1 MEIVFNKLS
10 YVENKMSSSPKN
22 YLDNVSL
29 EIKQGSII
37 AFIGENISII
47 GKLLMVIKRPSK
59 GELKLDNI
67 VVKRTS
73 HINNINLLR
82 KKMAFMIDDNFNFI
96 TDNVK
101 SEIETVMKNYNY
113 HTKDVNKHIVDSLKI
128 VGLSEDY
135 LDRDPNE
142 LSYTEKKKVNLAC
155 MLSYN
160 PEVIILENFEK
171 GLIARE
177 RTYFKN
183 LFLKLKNK
191 FNKTIIL
198 LTKDITFMFGIVDN
212 LNVINNAKIVIS
224 GDADTFY
231 ENKLYKYIEMPKI
244 VEFTKYVQEQ
254 GHNILE
260 YVDIKELIKEIYR
273 NVK

>member
-37 AFIGENISII
+37 GFIGENISII

-212 LNVINNAKIVIS
+212 LNVINNAKIVVS

>member
-10 YVENKMSSSPKN
+10 YVENKMSSSQKN

-37 AFIGENISII
+37 GFIGENISII

>member
-37 AFIGENISII
+37 GFIGENISII

-183 LFLKLKNK
+183 LFLKLKNT

>member
-37 AFIGENISII
+37 GFIGENISII

>member
-37 AFIGENISII
+37 GFIGENISII

-59 GELKLDNI
+59 GELKLDNV

-244 VEFTKYVQEQ
+244 VEFTKYAQEQ

>member
-37 AFIGENISII
+37 GFIGENISII

-244 VEFTKYVQEQ
+244 VEFTKYAQEQ